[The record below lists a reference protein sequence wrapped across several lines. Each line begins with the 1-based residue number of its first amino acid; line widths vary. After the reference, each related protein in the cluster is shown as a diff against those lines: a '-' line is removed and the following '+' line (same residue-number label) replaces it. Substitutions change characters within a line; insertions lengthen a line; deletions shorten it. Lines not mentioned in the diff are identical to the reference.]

1 MAEPE
6 EDRESV
12 DRAFAEMVA
21 GYHLTADR
29 PEPDGAELTR
39 TDEPRTER
47 AEPAVPPAPPV
58 VLPFVDATPVVATPL
73 SWRAAPERQEPP
85 DDRYVP
91 DALPPLSRPGTP
103 AMVGWVAVLF
113 AAVVVL
119 AAGFGL
125 PLPTWL
131 GWLAVCSFIVGCVVL
146 LTQLPRH
153 RPPDAGDGAVL

>member
-1 MAEPE
+1 MAVPE

-12 DRAFAEMVA
+12 DRAFAELVA

-29 PEPDGAELTR
+29 PETHAAGLPATDETRAEL
-39 TDEPRTER
+39 TER
-47 AEPAVPPAPPV
+47 AEPGPPV

-73 SWRAAPERQEPP
+73 SWRASSPRPEPVDE
-85 DDRYVP
+85 RYVP
-91 DALPPLSRPGTP
+91 DPLPPLSRPGAP

-113 AAVVVL
+113 SAVLVL

-125 PLPTWL
+125 PLPGWL
-131 GWLAVCSFIVGCVVL
+131 GWLAVCSFIGGCVVL